1 MLSRLARCA
10 GGLAT
15 AILILIPA
23 TASVARPG
31 APGPE
36 RSNRPDLSSGGGMVH
51 GGPAVAAAK
60 TVTDSTLV
68 MGPWGSGAPFN
79 GQFQHAG
86 GSPDWNGWT
95 SVDYTQLT
103 EVRWHADT
111 FGALAGSWS
120 AWCGDLL
127 PSCDGDDPEG
137 GYGDSWDEVLEW
149 RGTVADPGSPCTVTI
164 AALLQADTEPGYD
177 FAHVSVVKG
186 GATLDLLTLDGTHA
200 AAPVNLPTVYSP
212 SDYEGPGGDEVVVRF
227 RFESDSGWS
236 DQDCRW
242 PTDGALRLD
251 DLAITLSNGTGFS
264 HDFEDGTL
272 GDLQPVLQPGVGDF
286 AKIWTGLDQP
296 GACSGVNT
304 TPVVAFIDDGVV
316 VPGTGGT
323 MCISYCYGPGGYIVN
338 NSGGLAGPDKH
349 LHNAIESPVMPW
361 PGPAYG
367 GARLDFDVWQHETL
381 GAGSPGMFFT
391 WSVRSTTSADPAD
404 IADAAWRD
412 RNLVFYGNPSWKRQ
426 VEVVDDLIP
435 ADARWVQI
443 QLAVREIGFQWG
455 FVGADGTPAPYFD
468 NVRLTAYPQ
477 HGPAMACR
485 VVDLPHDT
493 FPAGGT
499 LDLAD
504 LGANSIRFDS
514 GNDINRYQ
522 WNGALGNDP
531 GDSVLVTI
539 TPQRD
544 GAALVGMPRLHWS
557 LKRNP
562 LFDAYRTAGLPDQG
576 SSEGWNPLN
585 SQGNPIPNLFAFD
598 LPDTGFLFPGDF
610 LYYYFSATDVAGGIQ
625 QTALLPADTTGF
637 GNFDDPM
644 AWPPI
649 YKLHAL
655 PTLTEVAGQ
664 PGTLTQPSI
673 LFWDDAGAVGNRDE
687 WYTAFANLGLLAG
700 VDYDIYY
707 TNAPASGTGQGL
719 GGRSTANQLAGYT
732 EVIYTSGVQTAF
744 TIGDGTTG
752 NGDLSRDAQ
761 VLMGWLEQGGKDMF
775 LTGDDLAGDITRTG
789 GSASQAFLRDWLGVD
804 LADENVLGQLD
815 LQFRPL
821 IRVAAPSAVFTSV
834 EQWRG
839 VADCVLVSGGY
850 YGGGSTL
857 ATGGRR
863 YDGVVPR
870 TGALRLAEFTDPNGA
885 LGQYPFSA
893 ATLHERIEYDAR
905 VISLPCDFQSV
916 WTDDDTKASAQLAAR
931 VRLLQDVLNYFGI
944 SEGETSPV
952 PAAAVFSA
960 GNHPNP
966 FNPATTISWSLPRT
980 GHLGVQVYDL
990 RGRLVR
996 TLVDGPMAAGP
1007 GSVR

>member
-1 MLSRLARCA
+1 
-10 GGLAT
+10 
-15 AILILIPA
+15 
-23 TASVARPG
+23 
-31 APGPE
+31 
-36 RSNRPDLSSGGGMVH
+36 MVH

-137 GYGDSWDEVLEW
+137 GYGNSWNEILEW

-186 GATLDLLTLDGTHA
+186 GVTLDLLTLDGTHA

-227 RFESDSGWS
+227 RFESDSAWS
-236 DQDCRW
+236 DQDCEW

-251 DLAITLSNGTGFS
+251 DLAITLSNGTGYS

-272 GDLQPVLQPGVGDF
+272 GDLQPVLPPGVGDF

-296 GACSGVNT
+296 EVCGGVNT
-304 TPVVAFIDDGVV
+304 TPMVAFIDDGVV

-391 WSVRSTTSADPAD
+391 WGVRSTTSADPAD
-404 IADAAWRD
+404 IADAAWRN
-412 RNLVFYGNPSWKRQ
+412 RYLLFYGNPNWKRH
-426 VEVVDDLIP
+426 VEVVSDLIP

-443 QLAVREIGFQWG
+443 QLVVHEIGFQWG
-455 FVGADGTPAPYFD
+455 FVGANGTPAPYFD

-485 VVDLPHDT
+485 VIDLPHDT

-539 TPQRD
+539 HAPARRRGPGGD
-544 GAALVGMPRLHWS
+544 AALALEPQAQSAVRRLPHLRAAGPGLDRGLARAPR
-557 LKRNP
+557 RRQPGARP
-562 LFDAYRTAGLPDQG
+562 LRLRPARHGLPVPG
-576 SSEGWNPLN
+576 RLPLLLLL
-585 SQGNPIPNLFAFD
+585 GHRRGGRHPADGPA
-598 LPDTGFLFPGDF
+598 
-610 LYYYFSATDVAGGIQ
+610 AGGHHRVQ
-625 QTALLPADTTGF
+625 QLRRPHGLAAHLQAARPA
-637 GNFDDPM
+637 
-644 AWPPI
+644 
-649 YKLHAL
+649 HADGGRRPARHL
-655 PTLTEVAGQ
+655 
-664 PGTLTQPSI
+664 LTQPSI

-707 TNAPASGTGQGL
+707 TNAPASGTGHGL

-744 TIGDGTTG
+744 TIGDGTTS

-761 VLMGWLEQGGKDMF
+761 VL
-775 LTGDDLAGDITRTG
+775 TRLAGAGRQGHVPDRRRPG
-789 GSASQAFLRDWLGVD
+789 RRHHPHRRQRKPRVPARLDGRGPGRRERAGPDRPAD
-804 LADENVLGQLD
+804 LPLD
-815 LQFRPL
+815 P
-821 IRVAAPSAVFTSV
+821 
-834 EQWRG
+834 
-839 VADCVLVSGGY
+839 
-850 YGGGSTL
+850 GGGAFAGL
-857 ATGGRR
+857 HLGGAVAGRVGLRAGQRR
-863 YDGVVPR
+863 LLRRWQHPCHR
-870 TGALRLAEFTDPNGA
+870 RPALRRRGA
-885 LGQYPFSA
+885 ADRRGAPG
-893 ATLHERIEYDAR
+893 RIHR
-905 VISLPCDFQSV
+905 PQRCP
-916 WTDDDTKASAQLAAR
+916 
-931 VRLLQDVLNYFGI
+931 G
-944 SEGETSPV
+944 PV
-952 PAAAVFSA
+952 PVQCGDTAR
-960 GNHPNP
+960 
-966 FNPATTISWSLPRT
+966 TQRISTR
-980 GHLGVQVYDL
+980 
-990 RGRLVR
+990 
-996 TLVDGPMAAGP
+996 A
-1007 GSVR
+1007 